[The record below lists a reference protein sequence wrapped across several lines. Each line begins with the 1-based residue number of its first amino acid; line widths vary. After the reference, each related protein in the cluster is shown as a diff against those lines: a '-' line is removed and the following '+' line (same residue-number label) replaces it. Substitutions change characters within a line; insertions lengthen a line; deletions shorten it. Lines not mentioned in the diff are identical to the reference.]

1 MYVVSAF
8 RRTSRSPAK
17 AGHYVLRRSRKRSRP
32 ARKWIVVTNLG
43 KQLRDGDPLA
53 DAPAL
58 PPEEVQR
65 LRRTIVAASGK
76 PGPIWSPHP
85 LMVGVTVA
93 ATLAAGVVIGQR
105 LPRQAPL
112 RAGSVEQPGGGEP
125 DFGNA
130 RRQVQFDTPGGT
142 RIIWVIDPDFDL

>member
-1 MYVVSAF
+1 M
-8 RRTSRSPAK
+8 
-17 AGHYVLRRSRKRSRP
+17 
-32 ARKWIVVTNLG
+32 TNLG

-58 PPEEVQR
+58 PLEDVQR
-65 LRRTIVAASGK
+65 IRRTIIAETHRPAAL
-76 PGPIWSPHP
+76 WSPRP
-85 LMVGVTVA
+85 LMVGATVA

-112 RAGSVEQPGGGEP
+112 RPGRVERPGGEV
-125 DFGNA
+125 

>member
-1 MYVVSAF
+1 M
-8 RRTSRSPAK
+8 
-17 AGHYVLRRSRKRSRP
+17 
-32 ARKWIVVTNLG
+32 TNLG

-58 PPEEVQR
+58 PPIDLQR
-65 LRRTIVAASGK
+65 IKRAVIAEAGRPA
-76 PGPIWSPHP
+76 PPWSPRP

-93 ATLAAGVVIGQR
+93 ATLAAGVLIGER
-105 LPRQAPL
+105 LPRQAP
-112 RAGSVEQPGGGEP
+112 GSTERPGAGEP
-125 DFGNA
+125 DFGD

>member
-1 MYVVSAF
+1 M
-8 RRTSRSPAK
+8 
-17 AGHYVLRRSRKRSRP
+17 
-32 ARKWIVVTNLG
+32 TNLG

-58 PPEEVQR
+58 PPLDLQR
-65 LRRTIVAASGK
+65 IRRVVIAEATRPAAL
-76 PGPIWSPHP
+76 WSPRP

-105 LPRQAPL
+105 LPRQGPL
-112 RAGSVEQPGGGEP
+112 RAGSVERGG
-125 DFGNA
+125 DV

>member
-1 MYVVSAF
+1 M
-8 RRTSRSPAK
+8 
-17 AGHYVLRRSRKRSRP
+17 
-32 ARKWIVVTNLG
+32 TNLG

-58 PPEEVQR
+58 PPLDVQR
-65 LRRTIVAASGK
+65 IRRVVVAEAGR
-76 PGPIWSPHP
+76 PPTVWSPRP
-85 LMVGVTVA
+85 LMVAATVA

-112 RAGSVEQPGGGEP
+112 GAGSVQRP
-125 DFGNA
+125 DAGDAEKA

-142 RIIWVIDPDFDL
+142 RIIWVINPDFDL

>member
-1 MYVVSAF
+1 MM
-8 RRTSRSPAK
+8 
-17 AGHYVLRRSRKRSRP
+17 
-32 ARKWIVVTNLG
+32 TNLG
-43 KQLRDGDPLA
+43 KQLRKGDPLA
-53 DAPAL
+53 EAPAL

-65 LRRTIVAASGK
+65 IRRAIVAASGK
-76 PGPIWSPHP
+76 PAPLWSPHP

-112 RAGSVEQPGGGEP
+112 RAVSVEGGEV
-125 DFGNA
+125 

>member
-1 MYVVSAF
+1 M
-8 RRTSRSPAK
+8 
-17 AGHYVLRRSRKRSRP
+17 
-32 ARKWIVVTNLG
+32 TNLG

-58 PPEEVQR
+58 PPIDLQR
-65 LRRTIVAASGK
+65 IKRAVIAEAGRPA
-76 PGPIWSPHP
+76 PPWSPRP

-93 ATLAAGVVIGQR
+93 ATLAAGVLIGER
-105 LPRQAPL
+105 LPRQAP
-112 RAGSVEQPGGGEP
+112 GSTERPGGEV
-125 DFGNA
+125 

>member
-1 MYVVSAF
+1 M
-8 RRTSRSPAK
+8 
-17 AGHYVLRRSRKRSRP
+17 
-32 ARKWIVVTNLG
+32 VTNLG

-65 LRRTIVAASGK
+65 LRRAIIAASGK
-76 PGPIWSPHP
+76 PAPLWSPHP

-112 RAGSVEQPGGGEP
+112 RSGSVERPGGEI
-125 DFGNA
+125 